1 MVIFGIFLS
10 GFIPFLLPFVSIYQ
24 QPQSVHFCDKLNQ
37 IMQFLTIGF
46 ALAFVGVFPA
56 IVGFVKIQAIENKFK
71 ETATSFS
78 KSAISKK
85 AQGSF
90 KRLKKE
96 KDNIYMVLVNVLFP
110 MLVVMEQPIYFLFFG
125 QILLIFGL
133 VNAVYSVHHQANK
146 IILSIYPIIFH
157 LCFAVFHF
165 SSSTSAIVI
174 AEIICLLTY
183 FIGSLHELI
192 TIVF

>member
-1 MVIFGIFLS
+1 
-10 GFIPFLLPFVSIYQ
+10 
-24 QPQSVHFCDKLNQ
+24 
-37 IMQFLTIGF
+37 MQFLTIGF

-96 KDNIYMVLVNVLFP
+96 PEFSLCWRGHRNGKCCFEVADKDLV
-110 MLVVMEQPIYFLFFG
+110 
-125 QILLIFGL
+125 
-133 VNAVYSVHHQANK
+133 
-146 IILSIYPIIFH
+146 
-157 LCFAVFHF
+157 
-165 SSSTSAIVI
+165 
-174 AEIICLLTY
+174 
-183 FIGSLHELI
+183 
-192 TIVF
+192 